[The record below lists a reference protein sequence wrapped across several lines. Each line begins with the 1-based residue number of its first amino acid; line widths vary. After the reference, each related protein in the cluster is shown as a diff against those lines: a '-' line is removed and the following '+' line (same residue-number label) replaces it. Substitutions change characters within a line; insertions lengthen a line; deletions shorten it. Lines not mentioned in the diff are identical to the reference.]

1 MKSRIAY
8 KFKEITKVGKKALI
22 PYITAGLP
30 SLDESLELALK
41 LEDTGADFL
50 EIGIPFSDPVAD
62 GQVIQMASE
71 LALKNGINTEHAFEL
86 SYEIRKRSS
95 IPIIFMVYYNCVFK
109 FGIGKF
115 SASCADVGVDGL
127 IVPDLP
133 FEESQELADCVKNL
147 PIDLIRFATPSSKN
161 RLNRILRDAA
171 GFVYCVST
179 LGVTGERKHIDGG
192 LREFLNDVAKAA
204 DLPRAI
210 GFGISSHE
218 QVSNIKDHCEG
229 VIIGSSLM
237 RRVMDSGLDECI
249 SFATG
254 IRNALD
260 LD

>member
-1 MKSRIAY
+1 MRSRIADR
-8 KFKEITKVGKKALI
+8 FTEITKVGKKAMI

-30 SLDESLELALK
+30 SLNESLELALM

-62 GQVIQMASE
+62 GQVIQKASE

-86 SYEIRKRSS
+86 SDEIRKRSS

-109 FGIGKF
+109 FGIEKF
-115 SASCADVGVDGL
+115 SAVCADVGVDGL

-133 FEESQELADCVKNL
+133 FEEIQELADCIENL

-192 LREFLNDVAKAA
+192 LREFLDAVAKAT
-204 DLPRAI
+204 DLPRAV
-210 GFGISSHE
+210 GFGISSRE
-218 QVSNIKDHCEG
+218 QVINLKDHCEG

-237 RRVMDSGLDECI
+237 RRVMDNGLDEGI
-249 SFATG
+249 NFATG